1 MRRLL
6 PAILA
11 CLLLAGCGAPA
22 ETTGTTAEN
31 SSEALPNS
39 APAEISET
47 TVKKT
52 LENLPEAMESAP
64 AEPLCAPAVMS
75 VGQ

>member
-31 SSEALPNS
+31 SSEALPR
-39 APAEISET
+39 PGG
-47 TVKKT
+47 V
-52 LENLPEAMESAP
+52 
-64 AEPLCAPAVMS
+64 PLRPCCDDGGADAR
-75 VGQ
+75 GGL

>member
-22 ETTGTTAEN
+22 ETTGTTAEK

-39 APAEISET
+39 APVEISET
-47 TVKKT
+47 TAKKA
-52 LENLPEAMESAP
+52 LENL
-64 AEPLCAPAVMS
+64 
-75 VGQ
+75 